1 MERDVE
7 NSCLNLD
14 DLDEDNASAMPDL
27 YGHSITYRIALGPQR
42 GRKVFSLQ
50 TLPPHA
56 TQDRS
61 TRLAKAAGFS
71 LHAGVSA
78 RADQR
83 DKLERS
89 DGHPSNSTWRS
100 RVTTAGRGRR
110 LRMSAPEDAARTPP
124 AEQRAARTR
133 AARARAAA
141 TGILRLNPALQES
154 SAIHPQ
160 HG

>member
-124 AEQRAARTR
+124 AEQRAARP
-133 AARARAAA
+133 RAAA

-160 HG
+160 DG